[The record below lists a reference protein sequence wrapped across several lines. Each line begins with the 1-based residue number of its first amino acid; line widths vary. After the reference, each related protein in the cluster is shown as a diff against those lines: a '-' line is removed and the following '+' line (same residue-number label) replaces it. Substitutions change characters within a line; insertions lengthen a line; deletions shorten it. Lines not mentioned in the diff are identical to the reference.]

1 MLVILKSGNLDGL
14 LLKSFDMKETK
25 KVTSPKFLSE
35 NLKKNLVRFKFKKID
50 DCFDSNIKK

>member
-14 LLKSFDMKETK
+14 LLKSFDMEETK

-35 NLKKNLVRFKFKKID
+35 NLKKNLVRFKFKKIY

>member
-14 LLKSFDMKETK
+14 LLKSFDMEETK

-35 NLKKNLVRFKFKKID
+35 NLKKNLVRFKFNKID
-50 DCFDSNIKK
+50 HCFDSNIKE